1 MNTVNTSNIKAF
13 EQDFKAACIKHE
25 IVAAFVLLEGNDAK
39 GSVLMI
45 GGCTELSD
53 FIERSL
59 LPNTVE
65 ARENNH

>member
-1 MNTVNTSNIKAF
+1 MNTNNIKAF
-13 EQDFKAACIKHE
+13 EQDFKAACIKHGV
-25 IVAAFVLLEGNDAK
+25 VAAFVLLKGHDAK

>member
-1 MNTVNTSNIKAF
+1 MNTNNIKAF
-13 EQDFKAACIKHE
+13 EQDFKAACIKHGV
-25 IVAAFVLLEGNDAK
+25 VAAFVLLECIDDK
-39 GSVLMI
+39 GAMLMI

>member
-1 MNTVNTSNIKAF
+1 MNTSSIKAF
-13 EQDFKAACIKHE
+13 EQDFKAACIKHGV
-25 IVAAFVLLEGNDAK
+25 VAAFVLLKGNDTK

-65 ARENNH
+65 ARENSH